1 MGQECSGKGPPEAEA
16 FLVECLAWGL
26 LRTYGIEE
34 PPVPVRAM
42 IMHSL
47 PIFKRLA
54 LLELNLGLYDATYR
68 SLLNGSQLIVVDLTR
83 PHVVQRAS
91 MARELYVAFC
101 HSPRAAELRWPNHEQ
116 LRVCGDFF
124 ARCLLM
130 PAAWVRQACAEV
142 ISVEDLAARFD
153 VPPQMV
159 TQRLSEMGCRIP
171 SPAAALSARSA
182 RDGPGCDRTA
192 GED

>member
-1 MGQECSGKGPPEAEA
+1 MGRGYSGEGPPEVEA

-26 LRTYGIEE
+26 LRAYGIEE

-42 IMHSL
+42 IKHPL
-47 PIFKRLA
+47 PAFEHLA
-54 LLELNLGLYDATYR
+54 FLELNLGLYDATYR

-83 PHVVQRAS
+83 PHTVQRAS

-101 HSPRAAELRWPNHEQ
+101 HSPHAAELHWPGQEQ
-116 LRVCGDFF
+116 PYVCSNLF

-130 PAAWVRQACAEV
+130 PAAWVRQACAEA
-142 ISVEDLAARFD
+142 ISLEDLVARFD
-153 VPPQMV
+153 VPAQMV
-159 TQRLSEMGCRIP
+159 TQRLSEIGCHVP
-171 SPAAALSARSA
+171 DLAAAPSAHSA
-182 RDGPGCDRTA
+182 RDGPGRGRVV